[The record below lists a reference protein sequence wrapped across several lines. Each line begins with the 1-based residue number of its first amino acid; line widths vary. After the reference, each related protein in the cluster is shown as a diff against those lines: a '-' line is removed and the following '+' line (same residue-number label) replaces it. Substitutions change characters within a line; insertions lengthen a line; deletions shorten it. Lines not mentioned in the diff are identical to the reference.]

1 MLLKVTGLGLSLGG
15 RRVLDGIDL
24 ALDGGVVAL
33 RGDNGSGKTTLLNS
47 LAGLVSWDDGEIEV
61 AGHSLARQRVAAL
74 CSIGWVPERSDA
86 PDALTGRE
94 VVELIAALRG
104 AARPDDAEIDR
115 FGLRDVYDVRRDAI
129 SFGKRRRADL
139 LAAFVGSPPVLLL
152 DEPTNG
158 LDAETTHWLG
168 ERLRA
173 HADRGGLALVA
184 THDAT
189 FVDACADRTLRMRS
203 GRVS

>member
-1 MLLKVTGLGLSLGG
+1 MRLKVTGLGLSLGG
-15 RRVLDGIDL
+15 RRVLDGVDL
-24 ALDGGVVAL
+24 ALDAGVVAL
-33 RGDNGSGKTTLLNS
+33 RGDNGSGKTTLLNA
-47 LAGLVSWDDGEIEV
+47 LAGLVSWDDGEIEIV
-61 AGHSLARQRVAAL
+61 GRSLARDRVAAL
-74 CSIGWVPERSDA
+74 RSVGWVPERSDA

-94 VVELIAALRG
+94 VVELVAALRG
-104 AARPDDAEIDR
+104 AARPGEAEIDR
-115 FGLRDVYDVRRDAI
+115 FGLRDVYDVRRDAV
-129 SFGKRRRADL
+129 SLGQRRRADL

-158 LDAETTHWLG
+158 LDAATTRWLA

-173 HADRGGLALVA
+173 HAEGGGLALVA

-189 FVDACADRTLRMRS
+189 FVEACADRSLRMRA